1 MPAIG
6 TTAIVIELPPAD
18 ALLQVA
24 VGVRASLV
32 RPGLPAHVTVMYPFV
47 PVADLGDDTEREF
60 HRLTGSIPAVD
71 LLLRELVAEPG
82 FVAVEAAEL
91 APTVAT
97 FRNAWPDLR
106 PYGGRYGESPTA
118 HLTVAL
124 GCDEAEARRV
134 SDRVRELLPLPARA
148 EAAHL
153 VALTDRGWQRRT
165 TARFA

>member
-6 TTAIVIELPPAD
+6 TTAVVIELPSAE

-32 RPGLPAHVTVMYPFV
+32 RTGLPAHVTVMYPFV

-60 HRLTGSIPAVD
+60 HRLAGSIPSVD
-71 LLLRELVAEPG
+71 LLLRRLVTAPG
-82 FVAVEAAEL
+82 FVAVETAEL
-91 APTVAT
+91 APTVAA

-106 PYGGRYGESPTA
+106 PYGGRFGESPTA
-118 HLTVAL
+118 HVTVAL
-124 GCDEAEARRV
+124 GCDEAEARCV
-134 SDRVRELLPLPARA
+134 GDRVRELLPLPARA

-153 VALTDRGWQRRT
+153 VALTDRGWQRRAS
-165 TARFA
+165 ARFA